1 MLNRAPRTRLEVGR
15 VRPLGT
21 RSRRPCAPPAMIL
34 SAMIA
39 GRVAHSRSHEPGQ
52 PARAAE
58 SFLLLHLCAAA
69 AQRAGAALGDDHL
82 GAARGADVDLPD
94 LTGHRSVL
102 LSSLVARRTALEKR
116 SDAFPPIGRPLH
128 PHVEIV
134 LEPHALVQWQGGHAH
149 PPPPSRAP
157 GPAAARPQTPRP
169 DAGRARACASA
180 PPPATPHPHPA

>member
-69 AQRAGAALGDDHL
+69 AQRAGAALGDDHV

-116 SDAFPPIGRPLH
+116 SDASPPIGGRLQQ
-128 PHVEIV
+128 HVEIV
-134 LEPHALVQWQGGHAH
+134 LEPHALVQWQVVRAG
-149 PPPPSRAP
+149 PPPPRGPLGPRAP
-157 GPAAARPQTPRP
+157 RPPNSP
-169 DAGRARACASA
+169 PGSAGRAPIPQR
-180 PPPATPHPHPA
+180 P